1 MKSALLSI
9 ITSIFSMNSSRTIKS
24 YSWLNP
30 KLKPLDESEVLPW
43 PRIWVSKEEARKLW
57 PVQKSYNEQM
67 KETEQQLIKEAYD
80 MSGEC
85 DKCGEHI
92 VDCDCPCT
100 PINHPKHYQG
110 AKYEVIDII
119 EDFNLNFCLG
129 NAIKYILRA
138 GKKGDRVEDLR
149 KAIWYLTREINNG

>member
-1 MKSALLSI
+1 
-9 ITSIFSMNSSRTIKS
+9 MNSNRTIKT
-24 YSWLNP
+24 YSWLNM
-30 KLKPLDESEVLPW
+30 KLRPLDESAVTPPDDPLPW

-57 PVQKSYNEQM
+57 PAQKAYNEQM
-67 KETEQQLIKEAYD
+67 KETEQELIKHGYE
-80 MSGEC
+80 MSGDC
-85 DKCGEHI
+85 DRCGEHI
-92 VDCDCPCT
+92 VDCDCPST

-110 AKYEVIDII
+110 TKFEVIDII
-119 EDFNLNFCLG
+119 EDFDLNFCLG